1 MSWVTDNWIPLTVV
15 GGLVGVS
22 WYAGKHFD
30 ESESYNTEYDEE
42 DMVYCKHCSDIVGN
56 EKEVYGDETVDY
68 EMANGELVCVPC
80 YKIWMKE
87 YENDLDP
94 HYSPFYAELRWASTR
109 KTKPIKTRRIKTM
122 IELNP
127 DLPITSHH
135 HPDNPMVGHI
145 EQKCSSDVCDE
156 TVLTHDRRIGKR
168 CLKCYY
174 QNWEDLYDM
183 GATDTPPPVD
193 MSIPYDVRYKRNTP
207 AEIAEQEKRSIA
219 RQKQI
224 NANRSKRYE
233 ERYQEG
239 LKKPLG
245 SKNPKNILG
254 ISWEDFENDREWD
267 KQYAQILKDKKKMS
281 EKGWRKKYG
290 LKSESYNADEKRING
305 MTLDDW
311 LDEID
316 RIKATKEPFY
326 YSNNIL
332 GTPKYGNMID
342 MFWEQGWTPQGI
354 LDAWESYDNQEGH
367 WEQIRAET
375 FNADDWE
382 YTDEWYNSA
391 LPRIVKRVKEE
402 LVNDER
408 IKLDDPKMYAFF
420 EDEMFDGEPTSLDS
434 YVYSA
439 LELEYPTLTE
449 KQKIEI
455 SEDADMLSDVWFGID
470 MTDEEFRD
478 WLNEEY
484 DDEGNL
490 ISRAETFNA
499 DEGLWNDASKE
510 QRLKWLKDAIP
521 SIGDKYADYT
531 WRELTPR
538 LQEEM
543 ADESYDAETFAAY
556 VSKADT
562 QRVRQLLKQEFPNLK
577 FSVVKDGGRM
587 SVSIMAG
594 DIDFSDIN
602 DDVPRTKRYW
612 ERWGNPKPVFD
623 GKLDIN
629 QYHLD
634 GYNPKYT
641 PLFEKIVSIMKGEDW
656 FDDSDS
662 QTDYFHTAY
671 YIDLN
676 IGKWNKPY
684 EYKPNLKR
692 GTRPTLESLVY
703 KQGYGD
709 DALTGLKG
717 AYDEETFEAKGYEL
731 NKPYYATMHTQRP
744 TTVMHPIKCGH
755 YKMVM
760 GGTGVWDY
768 PTFYDSIEEMVEE
781 ELFDLADLILADT
794 EDKELIEQ
802 YKNLKTV
809 GEARKWLSKTTGT
822 KLNFAPCFKKEYDYD
837 SKALNA
843 LPITPIPFDWF
854 DAETFEASAVARNKA
869 KTPVEKVLLHEELM
883 NQAARNEMITKLTYD
898 LAMRRGVHRQPMRT
912 IKEAEYDSKLKKEF
926 GDD

>member
-30 ESESYNTEYDEE
+30 ESESYNAEYDEE

-239 LKKPLG
+239 LKNPLG

-367 WEQIRAET
+367 WEKIRAET

-408 IKLDDPKMYAFF
+408 MKLDDPKMYALF

-490 ISRAETFNA
+490 ISRAETFEAKGYN
-499 DEGLWNDASKE
+499 GISASKIKVLE
-510 QRLKWLKDAIP
+510 
-521 SIGDKYADYT
+521 KYIENGGQALDYH
-531 WRELTPR
+531 ELP
-538 LQEEM
+538 
-543 ADESYDAETFAAY
+543 YH
-556 VSKADT
+556 T
-562 QRVRQLLKQEFPNLK
+562 QRQLEM
-577 FSVVKDGGRM
+577 GR
-587 SVSIMAG
+587 VHELLYQ
-594 DIDFSDIN
+594 
-602 DDVPRTKRYW
+602 DVN
-612 ERWGNPKPVFD
+612 RWLQDNAHNPHHAMPSW
-623 GKLDIN
+623 L
-629 QYHLD
+629 
-634 GYNPKYT
+634 
-641 PLFEKIVSIMKGEDW
+641 S
-656 FDDSDS
+656 
-662 QTDYFHTAY
+662 A
-671 YIDLN
+671 
-676 IGKWNKPY
+676 
-684 EYKPNLKR
+684 
-692 GTRPTLESLVY
+692 
-703 KQGYGD
+703 
-709 DALTGLKG
+709 
-717 AYDEETFEAKGYEL
+717 ETFEAKGDCAECYGTGGLYDSHMGINDEC
-731 NKPYYATMHTQRP
+731 HS
-744 TTVMHPIKCGH
+744 C
-755 YKMVM
+755 
-760 GGTGVWDY
+760 GGTGFDY
-768 PTFYDSIEEMVEE
+768 
-781 ELFDLADLILADT
+781 
-794 EDKELIEQ
+794 
-802 YKNLKTV
+802 
-809 GEARKWLSKTTGT
+809 
-822 KLNFAPCFKKEYDYD
+822 
-837 SKALNA
+837 
-843 LPITPIPFDWF
+843 
-854 DAETFEASAVARNKA
+854 
-869 KTPVEKVLLHEELM
+869 
-883 NQAARNEMITKLTYD
+883 
-898 LAMRRGVHRQPMRT
+898 
-912 IKEAEYDSKLKKEF
+912 
-926 GDD
+926 